1 MKVDPKQKPA
11 TAPPAPPEPP
21 EYLSESSKELWRDV
35 IASKNAET
43 PQRRALLAVALTAK
57 DRAEEARQLIARDGL
72 ISQTKKSGVMHTHPA
87 QKIERESQTVFV
99 RTMVALGLRWNN

>member
-35 IASKNAET
+35 IASKNAEN
-43 PQRRALLAVALTAK
+43 PQRRALLAKVLSRLDGSPDSMDRLT
-57 DRAEEARQLIARDGL
+57 RYLFE
-72 ISQTKKSGVMHTHPA
+72 
-87 QKIERESQTVFV
+87 
-99 RTMVALGLRWNN
+99 